1 VKILI
6 DECVPRRIKRFL
18 PGHESQT
25 VQELGYSSYLNGELL
40 RLAEGRFDLFITSD
54 QNLRYQQNLAGRT
67 LAILML
73 STKDWDTIKN
83 GAASIA
89 AAVEAIRPSEFI
101 ELEL

>member
-18 PGHESQT
+18 PGHEAQT

-54 QNLRYQQNLAGRT
+54 QNLSYQQNLAGRT

-73 STKDWDTIKN
+73 STNDWDTIKN
-83 GAASIA
+83 AATSIA
-89 AAVEAIRPSEFI
+89 AAVEAMKPAEFR
-101 ELEL
+101 ELFL

>member
-1 VKILI
+1 MKILI
-6 DECVPRRIKRFL
+6 DECVPRRIKRFI
-18 PGHESQT
+18 PGHDAQT

-54 QNLRYQQNLAGRT
+54 QNLRYQQNLVGRT

-73 STKDWDTIKN
+73 STNDWDAIKN
-83 GAASIA
+83 SSALIAS
-89 AAVEAIRPSEFI
+89 AVEAIEPSKFV